1 MKAEYNVESAVSN
14 IGTQSEKM
22 KQLEIANTYNFAL
35 YLSHYIAHL
44 EQIETVRNIGDL
56 AQMSKLEVLHLMPGF
71 DTLA

>member
-1 MKAEYNVESAVSN
+1 
-14 IGTQSEKM
+14 M